1 MSTVAVL
8 AKGPFDRFWHSQPG
22 ILTVLWDYARK
33 SVSCIA
39 AFAERVSDRIGDKV
53 KEMGVPTSDLIRRF
67 QSGQPRAFEALYDRF
82 KDYVYRTAFF
92 ITRNSGEA
100 EDAVQETFLD
110 VLRALPNY
118 DVAGPARFETWLYRV
133 TVNRCRSRMRRK
145 RFPTADWDEIEE
157 RLERIPEPHPG
168 HSPEK
173 IALDRE
179 QAVGLW
185 QAVDTL
191 SEEQRVTVLLRY
203 QQGLSYGEIAET
215 LGISQGTV
223 KSRLYHAHRRLKEQL
238 ESEEGD
244 QRGSH
249 NELARRV

>member
-8 AKGPFDRFWHSQPG
+8 AKGPPGRFWQSQPG
-22 ILTVLWDYARK
+22 ILTILRDYAGQCA
-33 SVSCIA
+33 SHVA
-39 AFAERVSDRIGDKV
+39 WFAKRVSAQIGDKV
-53 KEMGVPTSDLIRRF
+53 KEMGVPTGDLIRRF

-82 KDYVYRTAFF
+82 KDTVYRIAFF
-92 ITRNSGEA
+92 VTRNSDEA

-145 RFPTADWDEIEE
+145 RLPTADWDEIEDQ
-157 RLERIPEPHPG
+157 LERIPETHPD
-168 HSPEK
+168 HNPEE
-173 IALDRE
+173 ITLDRE
-179 QAVGLW
+179 QAIGLW

-223 KSRLYHAHRRLKEQL
+223 KSRLYHAHRRVKEQL
-238 ESEEGD
+238 ESKESD
-244 QRGSH
+244 
-249 NELARRV
+249 